1 MSLEKSYGLIFN
13 AHIFWLNLHHS
24 TARRRE
30 AFAGREG
37 VLWNRHNR
45 LSLCFP
51 GGTLHALVSA
61 SLTAADDQIHHDMWT
76 TKSYKNA
83 CFSALTHAHT
93 HMHAHQT
100 VLEGKR
106 ALHYL
111 PGTQAYPYAQGALH
125 VTEQSEIFKH
135 RIQRKK
141 PPRQIAALQH
151 EIRCRRLTVPEQKF
165 SPDKA
170 FWLEIGRVQSS
181 ACSGQFFKLARD

>member
-1 MSLEKSYGLIFN
+1 MLSCQPHSLPPMTKYIMTCGQQR
-13 AHIFWLNLHHS
+13 A
-24 TARRRE
+24 TRM
-30 AFAGREG
+30 
-37 VLWNRHNR
+37 
-45 LSLCFP
+45 P
-51 GGTLHALVSA
+51 ALVR
-61 SLTAADDQIHHDMWT
+61 LR
-76 TKSYKNA
+76 
-83 CFSALTHAHT
+83 
-93 HMHAHQT
+93 MHARTCTHPQT
-100 VLEGKR
+100 VLEGER

-111 PGTQAYPYAQGALH
+111 PGTQAYPHAQGALH

-151 EIRCRRLTVPEQKF
+151 EMRCRRLTVPEQKF